1 VLLTRIRETT
11 EDLQNIKEQAKF
23 EAIQKEILQI
33 FKELKAVKPV
43 MKPNIPKNAELLCCF
58 VFLVEK
64 FLVSGEF
71 DKIKAQLV
79 ANGAQQKK
87 NLYPNNSLPTASI
100 HAIFT
105 CFAIVAHIGQYSVA
119 KSDVKGAYIQTEIT
133 GSPIYMKLDKK
144 LTSSVI
150 SILTNLQQYV
160 TAKGTLYT
168 RLLKALY
175 GCVQS
180 GQLWY
185 KKSKMY

>member
-1 VLLTRIRETT
+1 M
-11 EDLQNIKEQAKF
+11 
-23 EAIQKEILQI
+23 
-33 FKELKAVKPV
+33 KAVRPV
-43 MKPNIPKNAELLCCF
+43 MTPDIPMDSEIQCCF

-64 FLVSGEF
+64 FLVNGKF

-79 ANGAQQKK
+79 ANGVQQKK
-87 NLYPNNSLPTASI
+87 DLYPNKSLPTANI
-100 HAIFT
+100 NAIFT
-105 CFAIVAHIGQYSVA
+105 CFAIVAYIGQYSVA
-119 KSDVKGAYIQTEIT
+119 KIDVKGVYIQTKIT

-150 SILTNLQQYV
+150 SILPDLQQYI
-160 TAKGTLYT
+160 TAEGTLYT

-185 KKSKMY
+185 TKIKNILIQEKYMPMPTNPCIF